1 MHQPYWEDENMTQTH
16 KEAAPEADSRDRLL
30 EAFVGPKAAHY
41 LLAWDAMQERRW
53 SWNWSAFFFGEGWL
67 LYRKMYLLAILFSLT
82 RLALTPYLS
91 SITLFSDS
99 LLNQAIPLLFPY
111 TMILNIVLGIY
122 ANHLYRSHAE
132 KKISETIAELKPERR
147 LLGVQTR
154 GGVSLLALLW
164 IPVIAIVEHM
174 VLLLVANDFSFQWT
188 EITQSI

>member
-1 MHQPYWEDENMTQTH
+1 MNHPDREDENTTQTPV
-16 KEAAPEADSRDRLL
+16 EATPEPDNRDLL
-30 EAFVGPKAAHY
+30 IETFVGPNAAY
-41 LLAWDAMQERRW
+41 FLLAWDVMRERRW

-67 LYRKMYLLAILFSLT
+67 LYRKMYLLAILFSLA
-82 RLALTPYLS
+82 RMALTPYLS

-111 TMILNIVLGIY
+111 TMVLNIVLGIY
-122 ANHLYRSHAE
+122 ANHLYRIHAE
-132 KKISETIAELKPERR
+132 KKIREAIAEFKPERR

-188 EITQSI
+188 EITQSL